1 MKMRLTTL
9 RTLLLILA
17 MVTQTV
23 AGGAG
28 LARAAAISSGQT
40 LSASC
45 HHLSEAENTASNDKA
60 GRQHNCHSCLLCGGP
75 PAAWISSVEFH
86 VVALV
91 AYALIDPPVNA
102 ARSRSERLSRA
113 HSARA
118 PTVSR
123 A

>member
-1 MKMRLTTL
+1 MRLTTL
-9 RTLLLILA
+9 RNLLLVLA

-28 LARAAAISSGQT
+28 LARAASIFSEET
-40 LSASC
+40 LSTSC
-45 HHLSEAENTASNDKA
+45 HHVREAENTASNDKA
-60 GRQHNCHSCLLCGGP
+60 GRHHNCHSCLLCGGP

-86 VVALV
+86 VVALA

-102 ARSRSERLSRA
+102 APSRFERLSRA

-118 PTVSR
+118 PPVSR